1 MKVLAINSS
10 LSMGKGNAIRGGHR
24 PARLRPARGDPPSQ
38 GPVDRAEHL
47 RWRPLRTDPKAYFA
61 FNQGPAWADLLLWA
75 PLQVAGSVG
84 MLLGEQWG
92 FLLALVASVPFWY
105 SAVPLFIWD
114 RDMGFR
120 KKTVAYWVVTWGM
133 FPAYGVVETGYCM
146 VRFLAKE

>member
-1 MKVLAINSS
+1 MKILAINSS
-10 LSMGKGNAIRGGHR
+10 PSMGKGNAIRGGHR

-38 GPVDRAEHL
+38 GR
-47 RWRPLRTDPKAYFA
+47 
-61 FNQGPAWADLLLWA
+61 
-75 PLQVAGSVG
+75 VG

-146 VRFLAKE
+146 VRLLAKE

>member
-1 MKVLAINSS
+1 MQNIY
-10 LSMGKGNAIRGGHR
+10 G
-24 PARLRPARGDPPSQ
+24 GDPS
-38 GPVDRAEHL
+38 A
-47 RWRPLRTDPKAYFA
+47 TDPKAYFA